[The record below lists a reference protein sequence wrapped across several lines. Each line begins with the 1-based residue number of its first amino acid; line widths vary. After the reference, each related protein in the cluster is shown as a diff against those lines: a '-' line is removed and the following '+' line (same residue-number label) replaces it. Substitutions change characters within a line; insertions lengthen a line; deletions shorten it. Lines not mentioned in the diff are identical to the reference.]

1 MKKRIAVL
9 LLGIVLTAGVVLTG
23 NYGLSDA
30 DKMCYERAV
39 KLQEKINEIGFQEFA
54 LADYPVAFCDGK
66 RDYVVT
72 PSEPSYR
79 IEKRKPVLDTFVA
92 TAYEVNGHYEVIVPT
107 KEMMSELMDVVGI
120 AVNGEAQSGYHEEQQ
135 IAAIWHEAFHCWQLS
150 RFEENI
156 SAFTGGH
163 SFDEEGYGEE
173 LIVKACDGNSE
184 AAALYGEGARLLKEA
199 AEQEDKEE
207 IKTLMSQYKDIWEKR
222 NALLDETVQGLEN
235 YYTSVEG
242 SACYVEAM
250 VCREIDG
257 ERFEEDYMDSIDFY
271 VNGSSKYYHSGMA
284 QCMILD
290 RLDSTWKAGYD
301 FSRPLIHVIYEKLGL
316 Q

>member
-1 MKKRIAVL
+1 MKKKTAVL
-9 LLGIVLTAGVVLTG
+9 LLGIVLAAGVVLTG
-23 NYGLSDA
+23 NYGLSETDR
-30 DKMCYERAV
+30 MCYERAV
-39 KLQEKINEIGFQEFA
+39 KLQEKINEIGFGDFV
-54 LADYPVAFCDGK
+54 LSDYPVAFCDGK

-72 PSEPSYR
+72 ASEPSYR

-107 KEMMSELMDVVGI
+107 KEMMSGLMDVVGI
-120 AVNGEAQSGYHEEQQ
+120 VGGEAQSGYSEEAQ

-173 LIVKACDGNSE
+173 LIVKECDENSE
-184 AAALYGEGARLLKEA
+184 AAALYQEGAKLLKKA
-199 AEQEDKEE
+199 AEQENQEE
-207 IKTLMSQYKDIWEKR
+207 IKNLMSQYKDIWEKR
-222 NALLDETVQGLEN
+222 NILLDNTVQGLED
-235 YYTSVEG
+235 YYTSMEG
-242 SACYVEAM
+242 SACYVEAAA
-250 VCREIDG
+250 CRNLEG
-257 ERFEEDYMDSIDFY
+257 NRFEEDYMDSIDLY
-271 VNGSSKYYHSGMA
+271 VKGSSKYYYSGMA

-290 RLDSTWKAGYD
+290 CLDSTWKAGYD

-316 Q
+316 